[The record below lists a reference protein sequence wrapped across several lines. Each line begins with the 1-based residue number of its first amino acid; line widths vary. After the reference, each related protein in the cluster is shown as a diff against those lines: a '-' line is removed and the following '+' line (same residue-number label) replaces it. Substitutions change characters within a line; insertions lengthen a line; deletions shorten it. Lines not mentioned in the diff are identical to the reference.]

1 MSNRIFITG
10 ATGYVGGAVA
20 ARLARAGHE
29 VIGLTRH
36 EERAPALEAACITPV
51 VGDLS
56 KPEGYVGILKN
67 CDAAVHA
74 AIDGEAGPSS
84 VDMRA
89 LDSFREA
96 ATDGRLRRLIYTSAL
111 WVHGDTGDEVAD
123 ETRPLAPAE
132 LVVWR
137 AAHEDVALDLA
148 DHHVE
153 PVILRL
159 GMVYGESRGILGPMF
174 AEARDRRI
182 VRYPGDGTQ
191 HWAMVHRDDVAEAY
205 ALALEHAAAGERYL
219 LVDGA
224 THTAREVAEAI
235 AVLTGAEAQPWPAD
249 EVVTRLGAFGKA
261 LLQNQTFTAM
271 KARRDLGWV
280 PRHAS
285 FVKEVAALRGEWE
298 EAHSVH

>member
-10 ATGYVGGAVA
+10 ATGYIGSAVA
-20 ARLARAGHE
+20 ARLVRAGHE

-36 EERAPALEAACITPV
+36 DERAQGLEAAGITPV

-56 KPEGYVGILKN
+56 KPETYVGLLKN

-74 AIDGEAGPSS
+74 ANDAEAGPSN

-96 ATDGRLRRLIYTSAL
+96 ATDGRLRRLLYTSGI
-111 WVHGDTGDEVAD
+111 WVHGDTGGETAD
-123 ETRPLAPAE
+123 ETTPLAPAE

-148 DHHVE
+148 DHDVE
-153 PVILRL
+153 PVILRP

-174 AEARDRRI
+174 AEARDRRT
-182 VRYPGDGTQ
+182 VSYPGDGAQ

-205 ALALEHAAAGERYL
+205 ALALEHAAPGERYL

-235 AVLTGAEAQPWPAD
+235 AAHAGAEARAWPAE
-249 EVVTRLGAFGKA
+249 EVVARLGAFGKA
-261 LLQNQTFTAM
+261 LLQSQMFSSM

-280 PRHAS
+280 PRHTS
-285 FVKEVAALRGEWE
+285 FVKEVAAFHGEWE